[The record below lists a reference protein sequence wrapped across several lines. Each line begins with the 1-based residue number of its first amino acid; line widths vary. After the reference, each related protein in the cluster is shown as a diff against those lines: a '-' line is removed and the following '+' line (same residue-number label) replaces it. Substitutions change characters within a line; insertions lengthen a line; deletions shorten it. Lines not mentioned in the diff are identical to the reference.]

1 MPGFIGKR
9 LCPDLVFI
17 KANYPKYR
25 ENAALFRNI
34 LSKYDEDLESVG
46 LDESA
51 LDVTQ
56 YLKDNNLNT
65 QEGKIFI
72 GVKIRK
78 EIFD

>member
-1 MPGFIGKR
+1 MPGFIGKK
-9 LCPDLVFI
+9 LCPELIFI

-25 ENAALFRNI
+25 ENAVVFRKI

-65 QEGKIFI
+65 YDGKIFL
-72 GVKIRK
+72 GVKIRR
-78 EIFD
+78 EIF